1 MRGGGVTPRE
11 VAIVGAGPAGVAAAV
26 QLARCG
32 LAPTLYE
39 RGRVGGLLWN
49 ASLLENYPGFPA
61 GIAGPEL
68 AARLEEQL
76 ARHDVAVRSE
86 EVTATSFD
94 GDAFRLEC
102 AGSSERCRLLV
113 VASGTRPREFPPPPA
128 APPPGDSSERVLYD
142 VYPIADVSG
151 KNIVVV
157 GAGDA
162 AFDYAL
168 NLGRRNDVTI
178 LGRSAVPRCIPV
190 LEERAA
196 AATRIEYR
204 PNADVLRLDVDDG
217 PGVSVAYAGPDGPA
231 SLEADYVLVAIG
243 REPEVGFLPESLMA
257 GAGRLEAEGRLHFV
271 GDVRNGELRQAAIA
285 AGDGVRA
292 ALRIY
297 QRTKEARI

>member
-1 MRGGGVTPRE
+1 MRRRGVTPGE

-26 QLARCG
+26 QLKRCG
-32 LAPTLYE
+32 LEATLYE
-39 RGRVGGLLWN
+39 RGRIGGLLWN
-49 ASLLENYPGFPA
+49 ANLLENYPGFPA

-68 AARLEEQL
+68 AARLEEHL
-76 ARHDVAVRSE
+76 GRHGVAVRFD
-86 EVTATSFD
+86 EVTAASSD

-102 AGSSERCRLLV
+102 AGSSERYRVLA

-128 APPPGDSSERVLYD
+128 APPDDSSGRILYD
-142 VYPIADVSG
+142 VYPVAGVSG
-151 KNIVVV
+151 KRVVVV

-168 NLGRRNDVTI
+168 NLGRRNDVLI
-178 LGRSAVPRCIPV
+178 LGRSAGPRCIPI

-196 AATRIEYR
+196 AAPRIEYR
-204 PNADVLRLDVDDG
+204 PNADVLRVDVDGG

-231 SLEADYVLVAIG
+231 SLEADYVLLAIG
-243 REPEVGFLPESLMA
+243 REPEVGFLPESLMEDA
-257 GAGRLEAEGRLHFV
+257 ERLEAGGRLYFV

-292 ALRIY
+292 ALEIY
-297 QRTKEARI
+297 KRMKEARI

>member
-1 MRGGGVTPRE
+1 MTPRE

-32 LAPTLYE
+32 LTPSLYE

-49 ASLLENYPGFPA
+49 ANLLENYPGFPA
-61 GIAGPEL
+61 GVSGADL
-68 AARLEEQL
+68 SARLEEQL

-86 EVTATSFD
+86 EVTAASFD

-113 VASGTRPREFPPPPA
+113 VASGTRPRKLPAPPA
-128 APPPGDSSERVLYD
+128 APPAGDSRGRVLYD
-142 VYPIADVSG
+142 VYPVAGVSG

-168 NLGRRNDVTI
+168 NLSRRNDVTI

-196 AATRIEYR
+196 AAARIEYR
-204 PNADVLRLDVDDG
+204 PNADVLRLDVNDD
-217 PGVSVAYAGPDGPA
+217 PGVSVTYAGPDGPE
-231 SLEADYVLVAIG
+231 SLEADYVLLAIG
-243 REPEVGFLPESLMA
+243 REPERGFIPESLMEDA
-257 GAGRLEAEGRLHFV
+257 ERSEGEGRLYFV

-292 ALRIY
+292 ALEIY
-297 QRTKEARI
+297 RYMKKELR